1 MPKRKNAKQSANA
14 DKTAIPVKC
23 AVKSGM
29 HLPLP
34 AVLIGLGLLA
44 APAVG
49 EAGTAVDDH
58 YSIPFNSALTSAS
71 VIDND
76 LLNGN
81 TFSVFQTFPAAH
93 GAVSLQT
100 TGNLTYT
107 PDPGYHGED
116 SFGYR
121 LVDGNS
127 SNATVFISI
136 ADPVAVPGLAPA
148 GLAALS
154 VGLAG
159 LALRRRRN
167 KT

>member
-1 MPKRKNAKQSANA
+1 MAKRKNAKRSADSA
-14 DKTAIPVKC
+14 ATPAR
-23 AVKSGM
+23 SGM
-29 HLPLP
+29 HVPLP

-49 EAGTAVDDH
+49 EASTAVDDH
-58 YSIPFNSALTSAS
+58 YSIPFNSALTFAS

-76 LLNGN
+76 LLDSN
-81 TFSVFQTFPAAH
+81 TFSVFETFPAAH
-93 GAVSLQT
+93 GTVSLQPS
-100 TGNLTYT
+100 GDLTYT
-107 PDPGYHGED
+107 PDPGYHGQD

-121 LVDGNS
+121 LDAGNS

-154 VGLAG
+154 VSLAG

-167 KT
+167 KA